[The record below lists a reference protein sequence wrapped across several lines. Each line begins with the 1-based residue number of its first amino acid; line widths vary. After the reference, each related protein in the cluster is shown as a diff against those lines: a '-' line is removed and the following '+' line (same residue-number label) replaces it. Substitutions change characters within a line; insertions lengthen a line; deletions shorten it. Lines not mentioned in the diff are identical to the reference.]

1 MLPLDNKKLNEI
13 AKLEKA
19 IKKRWG
25 EEAIK
30 TPQSEWDEDKEKD
43 YKEQQKDFAQKI
55 QSNNSEALEGKEGF
69 FITKRLLSKESKS
82 KCSNCSAQ
90 IKTLKDETC
99 KTKWGTCFKCYVKW
113 IEGREERWK
122 KGWRPN
128 EDNQSETS

>member
-25 EEAIK
+25 DEAIK
-30 TPQSEWDEDKEKD
+30 TPQSEWDEEKEKE

-55 QSNNSEALEGKEGF
+55 QSNNSEVLEDQDGF
-69 FITKRLLSKESKS
+69 FITKRLLNKESKS
-82 KCSNCSAQ
+82 KCSTCSAQ

-99 KTKWGTCFKCYVKW
+99 KTKWGTCFKCYVQW

-128 EDNQSETS
+128 ENNHSETS